1 MAEQDSRAGFYRV
14 STIVAGA
21 AIIVGLAL
29 VATGHP
35 VAGLVGVGMLVVGGF
50 DMALDLER
58 SVVPPRPVEIR
69 RQKVEAAA
77 RAVSDSPARSQ
88 SSDVSPDDAAA

>member
-1 MAEQDSRAGFYRV
+1 MAEYDRRAGFFKP
-14 STIVAGA
+14 SMILAGVA
-21 AIIVGLAL
+21 ILVGFAL

-35 VAGLVGVGMLVVGGF
+35 IAGLVGVGMLVIGGF

-69 RQKVEAAA
+69 RQKIEAVA
-77 RAVSDSPARSQ
+77 RGVSDSPAPTQ
-88 SSDVSPDDAAA
+88 PSDAPPDGVAG